1 MITKK
6 HIKDDINSEVIYSD
20 CERYRYSLSRI
31 WDSNRQNVLFVM
43 LNPSTADEFKNDPTV
58 ERCERRARMLNFGA
72 FCVCNIF
79 AWRETNPHNLIKISN
94 PIGKDNNLHI
104 LRASCSANL
113 VICAW
118 GVHGKHLN
126 RDKEVTKL
134 LLDNNTKLY
143 HLGLTK
149 ENHPKHPLYIPY
161 SQEIIPW

>member
-6 HIKDDINSEVIYSD
+6 QIKDDINSEAIYSD

-104 LRASCSANL
+104 LRATLSAKL